1 MRGMRKGPSA
11 SRCMDQELRRTS
23 MVVTTPVPIKR
34 ARTVTDSRGMR
45 GMPPVSGSTLI
56 ADDAAPP
63 ALLVALALEVGLA
76 EAEAPLIALVEAEAL
91 EAGLGAT
98 LSSTPRSSIPRSS
111 IPLSS
116 KPRSSAPSA
125 CIPLSS
131 KPRSSAPWAAATGA
145 KTNTANATD
154 KTSNMDL
161 RIVSP
166 RSRLHI
172 LGKDARPG
180 AV

>member
-116 KPRSSAPSA
+116 KPRSSAP
-125 CIPLSS
+125 
-131 KPRSSAPWAAATGA
+131 WAAATGA